1 MVEKVDSNELSIYE
15 DIKDILGVPDD
26 SFKESLLMF
35 INGALDIM
43 NQAGAGRPVL
53 LTTETPWSDFQDPS
67 QAKANEN
74 FNLVRSYVWL
84 RCKVMFDPPS
94 NPSTLSRLKELEDE
108 YIWRVELAYS
118 PATEEDALKGGENK

>member
-1 MVEKVDSNELSIYE
+1 MVEETKELSIYE
-15 DIKDILGVPDD
+15 DIKDILGVPDE
-26 SFKESLLMF
+26 SFKESLLVF

-53 LTTETPWSDFQDPS
+53 LTTETTWNDFKDPLQVEGNKS
-67 QAKANEN
+67 

-84 RCKVMFDPPS
+84 RCKTMFDPPA

-108 YIWRVELAYS
+108 YIWRIELAYS
-118 PATEEDALKGGENK
+118 PDPVPEEDNREGR

>member
-1 MVEKVDSNELSIYE
+1 MVDETMKQSIYTN
-15 DIKDILGVPDD
+15 IKDILGVPDE
-26 SFKESLLMF
+26 SFKESLLVF

-53 LTTETPWSDFQDPS
+53 LTTETTWKDFQDPVQVEGNKS
-67 QAKANEN
+67 

-84 RCKVMFDPPS
+84 RCKTMFDPPA

-118 PATEEDALKGGENK
+118 SEKANIEGR